1 MKIIECVTVSFLG
14 SNMNNNDDFHSHFLK
29 YGIDFGFL
37 LSGFFGALLLSI
49 KKRKQKISRS
59 IACIF
64 AGTISAN
71 YLTPLILQFAPHGV
85 QEKGKYA
92 VAFMMG
98 YIGLKGLEFVME
110 FGLEYI
116 NLVKNKIKR

>member
-1 MKIIECVTVSFLG
+1 MQ
-14 SNMNNNDDFHSHFLK
+14 NNEDFHTQLLK
-29 YGIDFGFL
+29 YGIDIGFL

-49 KKRKQKISRS
+49 KKKKQKLSKS

-64 AGTISAN
+64 AGTICAN
-71 YLTPLILQFAPHGV
+71 YLTPLILNFAPASI

-98 YIGLKGLEFVME
+98 YMGLKGLEFVVD
-110 FGLEYI
+110 FITDYLES
-116 NLVKNKIKR
+116 KRP

>member
-1 MKIIECVTVSFLG
+1 MQGTEPNSFNSIESFLTK
-14 SNMNNNDDFHSHFLK
+14 H
-29 YGIDFGFL
+29 GIDIGFL

-49 KKRKQKISRS
+49 KQKKQKISKT

-64 AGTISAN
+64 AGAMCAN
-71 YLTPLILQFAPHGV
+71 YITPLILNIAPASI

-98 YIGLKGLEFVME
+98 YSGLKGLEVAVDFVTS
-110 FGLEYI
+110 YI
-116 NLVKNKIKR
+116 TSRKPKQDI

>member
-1 MKIIECVTVSFLG
+1 MD
-14 SNMNNNDDFHSHFLK
+14 NNNDFQSNLLK
-29 YGIDFGFL
+29 YGIDTGFI
-37 LSGFFGALLLSI
+37 LSGFFGALLLNI
-49 KKRKQKISRS
+49 RNKKKSLSKS

-71 YLTPLILQFAPHGV
+71 YLTPLILNLAPESI

-98 YIGLKGLEFVME
+98 YMGLKGLEAIVDVFI
-110 FGLEYI
+110 EYI
-116 NLVKNKIKR
+116 KTKKPQSK

>member
-1 MKIIECVTVSFLG
+1 
-14 SNMNNNDDFHSHFLK
+14 MNNNDDFNSHFLK
-29 YGIDFGFL
+29 YGIDIGFL

-49 KKRKQKISRS
+49 KKRRQKVSRS

-64 AGTISAN
+64 AGTMSAN
-71 YLTPLILQFAPHGV
+71 YLTPLILQFAPAGV

-98 YIGLKGLEFVME
+98 YIGLKGLEFIIE
-110 FGLEYI
+110 FGLEYVK
-116 NLVKNKIKR
+116 LAKNKIKS